1 MPQDGLKAIQNGSM
15 PGTPKNDDELALE
28 KVDDVRRQMDK
39 LVSQVVKVLDAI
51 GEGSESSRLQSQVW
65 AA

>member
-1 MPQDGLKAIQNGSM
+1 MGVISSSSRNAVDQDAAIGLVAE
-15 PGTPKNDDELALE
+15 ELSDKGFVVA
-28 KVDDVRRQMDK
+28 QMDK